1 MIKIQKEDFSIEE
14 IFEEIKKRSRN
25 IGAVVIFIGVAREF
39 SRGRKVKKLYYEV
52 FEEMAM
58 KKLEEIRRKAIERYN
73 LIDMIVIHRFGEIDI
88 NEKIVAIAA
97 AAMHRKEAFE
107 ACMYYIDELKKIVP
121 IWKKEITEE
130 GEYWVEE

>member
-14 IFEEIKKRSRN
+14 IFEEIRKRSRN